1 MSARLVSM
9 AVAYAMGS
17 GTLRCK
23 GVKQRP
29 WLELKRLETE
39 RTYMLH
45 QVRSLQRAGAG
56 PVRAAVDMLP
66 GRHFYDVC
74 RARLQHD
81 AFERAIELLAPE
93 GEISLSREVL
103 EIGGGRGLASIWLD
117 LGHWDRG
124 TAVIPLSSEP
134 NADALLSHLIG
145 RGITGIGKGGNPTT
159 LRLSK
164 RQFAQFSGLIRH
176 HVHRSMAHALREG
189 SKHGTSIM
197 RVATLV

>member
-23 GVKQRP
+23 GAKQRP

-93 GEISLSREVL
+93 GEISLSKEVL

-145 RGITGIGKGGNPTT
+145 RGIAGISKGGNPTT

>member
-17 GTLRCK
+17 GTLRRK

-29 WLELKRLETE
+29 WLELRRLETE
-39 RTYMLH
+39 RTYLLH

-56 PVRAAVDMLP
+56 PVRASVDMIP
-66 GRHFYDVC
+66 GQHFYDIC

-81 AFERAIELLAPE
+81 AFERAMELLAPE
-93 GEISLSREVL
+93 GDAYLSEQVL
-103 EIGGGRGLASIWLD
+103 QVGGGRGLASIWLD
-117 LGHWDRG
+117 LGRWDRG
-124 TAVIPLSSEP
+124 VAVIPLPRESD
-134 NADALLSHLIG
+134 ADALLAYLAN
-145 RGITGIGKGGNPTT
+145 RGIPGVNKGGSGST
-159 LRLSK
+159 LRLSR

-176 HVHRSMAHALREG
+176 HVHRSMSHTLREG
-189 SKHGTSIM
+189 SRHGSSIM

>member
-17 GTLRCK
+17 GALRRK
-23 GVKQRP
+23 GVKMRP

-45 QVRSLQRAGAG
+45 QVRSLQRSGGG
-56 PVRAAVDMLP
+56 PVRASIDMLP
-66 GRHFYDVC
+66 GKHFYDVC

-81 AFERAIELLAPE
+81 AFERAMELLAPD
-93 GEISLSREVL
+93 GETRFSREVL
-103 EIGGGRGLASIWLD
+103 EIGGGRGLASVWLD

-124 TAVIPLSSEP
+124 TAVIPLSSEF
-134 NADALLSHLIG
+134 NANALLGHLIN
-145 RGITGIGKGGNPTT
+145 RGVTGIIKGGNPTT

-176 HVHRSMAHALREG
+176 HVHRSMAHALREDSRHG
-189 SKHGTSIM
+189 SSIM